1 MINENGQEKRVLTLP
16 NFAEYYSQGQ
26 IDLSGIT
33 EARIND
39 HSKADGLAKGIAL
52 LQTLWFLVQCVARF
66 SDRHLILTELELVT
80 AALAVLSLVM
90 YALWW
95 NKPFNAEVPIVLA
108 ISNTPGTFKNEVS
121 DERDNIGVY

>member
-1 MINENGQEKRVLTLP
+1 MIHKKGQEKRVLTLP
-16 NFAEYYSQGQ
+16 VLARYYSQGR

-39 HSKADGLAKGIAL
+39 HSKADSFAKGIAL
-52 LQTLWFLVQCVARF
+52 LQTLWFIVQCVARF
-66 SDRHLILTELELVT
+66 ADRHLVLTELELVT

-95 NKPFNAEVPIVLA
+95 NKPFNAEIPIVLTVSD
-108 ISNTPGTFKNEVS
+108 IPHSFKNDGSE
-121 DERDNIGVY
+121 DQDTIGVF